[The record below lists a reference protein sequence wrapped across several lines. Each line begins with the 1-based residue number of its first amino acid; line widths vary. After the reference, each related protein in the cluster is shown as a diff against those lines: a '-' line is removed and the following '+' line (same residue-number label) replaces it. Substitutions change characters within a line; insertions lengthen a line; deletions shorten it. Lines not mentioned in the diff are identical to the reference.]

1 MYKNKFLWIASLSFI
16 FVVLAAS
23 SQINYFPG
31 DIAITQTI
39 QFLTPNSEGWA
50 NWVTATAKMPLRL
63 ILLAITVALAWFLSG
78 WTASLLSMV
87 SFGCSFIAGDFVL
100 KGLIARPRPDA
111 DLINVVGSPSGFSMP
126 STFGLIYASTVGF
139 ILILALLNRERSQQ
153 VRMAIVGVCSLMLIV
168 GGSAR
173 ITLGAHWPSDVIVAY
188 LIALMWGLF
197 LIEIVLPKLNQIF
210 KPKNKLVA

>member
-1 MYKNKFLWIASLSFI
+1 MYKNKFLWLASLSFI
-16 FVVLAAS
+16 VVVLGAS
-23 SQINYFPG
+23 SQMNYFPG
-31 DIAITQTI
+31 DIAISKTV
-39 QFLTPNSEGWA
+39 QFLTPSSEGWA
-50 NWVTATAKMPLRL
+50 QWITSTAKMPLRL
-63 ILLAITVALAWFLSG
+63 ILLGITVALAWFLSG
-78 WTASLLSMV
+78 WTASILSMV
-87 SFGCSFIAGDFVL
+87 SFTGSFLAGDFFL

-139 ILILALLNRERSQQ
+139 ILVLALLNQKRSQQ
-153 VRMAIVGVCSLMLIV
+153 LRMVIVAICSLMLII

-197 LIEIVLPKLNQIF
+197 LIEIILPKLNQIF
-210 KPKNKLVA
+210 AAKDKLLV